1 MLAIHEDGYVVIP
14 PDGLAAAL
22 GFALTLF
29 FWFLVV
35 AVESNKQCLAIG
47 GDPGIRLLNN
57 RRIPGE
63 AIKRLDT
70 EGIPPRRVIQAAIDD
85 RRSFSLRELNIW
97 TGPGIRGHGGC
108 EYSRRHSKNNHGAK
122 SGVEESGFKHWDVCG
137 WP

>member
-1 MLAIHEDGYVVIP
+1 VEVLAIHEDGYVVIA

-22 GFALTLF
+22 CLTFALF

-70 EGIPPRRVIQAAIDD
+70 EGIPPRWVIQAAIDD
-85 RRSFSLRELNIW
+85 RSDIRLR
-97 TGPGIRGHGGC
+97 
-108 EYSRRHSKNNHGAK
+108 
-122 SGVEESGFKHWDVCG
+122 
-137 WP
+137 

>member
-1 MLAIHEDGYVVIP
+1 MEVLAIHEDGYVVIP
-14 PDGLAAAL
+14 PDGLATAL
-22 GFALTLF
+22 CLTFALF

-70 EGIPPRRVIQAAIDD
+70 EGIPPRRVIQAAIDG
-85 RRSFSLRELNIW
+85 RSDIRHRQLDVW
-97 TGPGIRGHGGC
+97 TRPGIRRDGGC
-108 EYSRRHSKNNHGAK
+108 MCARCVSKDEHRTEC
-122 SGVEESGFKHWDVCG
+122 GVDE
-137 WP
+137 